1 MYGPA
6 HNLDRG
12 TCPGTNG
19 STLTVKNSHISHSN
33 TQPHVATDIFCTCF
47 SCGLVCH
54 NGHYKIP
61 DIHIAIWHCTVIVMR
76 LFLHGIW
83 KHSISHIHFLLI
95 SHLKVKECAEALA
108 TLHMK
113 CALRG

>member
-1 MYGPA
+1 MKLHVCFTLSLGTFLLHHWESAYLEATGMYGPA

-19 STLTVKNSHISHSN
+19 STLTLKRSHLSHSN
-33 TQPHVATDIFCTCF
+33 TQPHVATHIFYTCF
-47 SCGLVCH
+47 SCERVCY
-54 NGHYKIP
+54 NGHYKIL

-83 KHSISHIHFLLI
+83 
-95 SHLKVKECAEALA
+95 
-108 TLHMK
+108 
-113 CALRG
+113 